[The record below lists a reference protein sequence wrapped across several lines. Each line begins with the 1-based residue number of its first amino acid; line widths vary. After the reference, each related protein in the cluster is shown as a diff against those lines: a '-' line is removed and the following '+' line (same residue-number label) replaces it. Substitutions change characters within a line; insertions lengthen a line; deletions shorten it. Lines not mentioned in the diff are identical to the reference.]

1 MSRHRILLVAAALL
15 CVSVVAFSQAHTR
28 LYSTLIDLP
37 GWKGDSPEGMS
48 MDMPGM
54 KMVNAVRSYS
64 RGGEELTATLV
75 VGNEQMAQATK
86 QAGSMNIETDK
97 EKIVVKQ
104 IGGYTVQILFDKT
117 DQSGSVIV
125 ILDEQKPVLFNLVFE
140 GISDEEALGLAQRFD
155 WNEMK
160 SLGASL

>member
-1 MSRHRILLVAAALL
+1 MSRKCVLLAVALL
-15 CVSVVAFSQAHTR
+15 CAAATVFSQAHTK
-28 LYSTLIDLP
+28 LYSTLVDLP
-37 GWKGDSPEGMS
+37 GWKGDQPEGMS

-54 KMVNAVRSYS
+54 KMVNAVRDYS
-64 RGGEELTATLV
+64 RGEQELTATLV

-86 QAGSMNIETDK
+86 QAGTMNIETDK

-104 IGGYTVQILFDKT
+104 IQGYTVQILFDKI
-117 DQSGSVIV
+117 DRSGSVIV

-140 GISDEEALGLAQRFD
+140 GVSDGEALTLAQRFD

-160 SLGASL
+160 STAASL